1 MSLAFCIIIEPS
13 FRYCLEQLGRHDAK
27 DTSDTYNTYGS
38 ILTVLQTAYNKVLIL
53 KKKTQRKKKTYRSAD
68 AAFIYTT
75 RQSVNE
81 CLEGYNL
88 V

>member
-13 FRYCLEQLGRHDAK
+13 FRYCSDQHGHHDAK

-53 KKKTQRKKKTYRSAD
+53 TKKTQHKKKRIGPRMQRSSTQQGNQLMNVLRG
-68 AAFIYTT
+68 IT
-75 RQSVNE
+75 
-81 CLEGYNL
+81 
-88 V
+88 